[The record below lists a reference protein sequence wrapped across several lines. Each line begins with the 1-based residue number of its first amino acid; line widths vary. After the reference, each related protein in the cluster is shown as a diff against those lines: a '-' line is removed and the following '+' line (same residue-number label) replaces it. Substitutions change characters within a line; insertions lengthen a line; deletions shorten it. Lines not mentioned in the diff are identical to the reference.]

1 MSTPKFESIDPTK
14 LENVAGGTSRS
25 SANTDITNALSSITT
40 SLSNLKNNQNQ
51 GMDPMQM
58 ILIMMMMGG
67 FGGGGGG
74 VVAAPAAVGGVA
86 GGPPVINVDTGVAG
100 GGGYPWGYPGGGC
113 RRGKKGW

>member
-1 MSTPKFESIDPTK
+1 MSTPKNEFESIDPVQ
-14 LENVAGGTSRS
+14 LNVVAGGAARAS
-25 SANTDITNALSSITT
+25 SSSSSEVTAALTAIQS
-40 SLSNLKNNQNQ
+40 SLSDLSKNQNQ

-74 VVAAPAAVGGVA
+74 GGYVGAGAAVA
-86 GGPPVINVDTGVAG
+86 PPVINVDTGVS
-100 GGGYPWGYPGGGC
+100 GGGYP